1 CAPRWRAQPPGR
13 PQRWRADQGQPPRR
27 HRRERSDRPRCRGG
41 PRVRPAHAADRGRG
55 HLARSAGPGARRRGR
70 RHPARQHAHPD
81 DGRGCATDRRAG
93 DPGGLGR
100 DHAGDGAAGGGD
112 GRGPDLLRRAD
123 PLGPGARYQPGD
135 RTAAGEGYAMS
146 DREPRNVTSVGG
158 LVVRD
163 NAVLLVRMN
172 YGPNRGRYM
181 LPGGLIDPGE
191 TLDVAIAREVLE
203 EAGVEAR
210 PVGIIG
216 LRSRYDGPNN
226 DTYVLWLL

>member
-1 CAPRWRAQPPGR
+1 
-13 PQRWRADQGQPPRR
+13 
-27 HRRERSDRPRCRGG
+27 
-41 PRVRPAHAADRGRG
+41 
-55 HLARSAGPGARRRGR
+55 
-70 RHPARQHAHPD
+70 
-81 DGRGCATDRRAG
+81 
-93 DPGGLGR
+93 
-100 DHAGDGAAGGGD
+100 
-112 GRGPDLLRRAD
+112 
-123 PLGPGARYQPGD
+123 
-135 RTAAGEGYAMS
+135 MS

-216 LRSRYDGPNN
+216 LRSRYDGLNN
-226 DTYVLWLL
+226 DTYVLWLLEYVAGEPRPEGRENDDARFFTLAEIEARDDIADLVRYLARRVLRGEIHPHRLVDDYHSRLPGTTPDSWKLFM